1 MKQGLSLK
9 WLVVI
14 AFLVQGLILVVGY
27 SFLTAHYLIQGMDNI
42 VTSNMEQVAHHYL
55 KQAANDNSKS
65 PKQYYN
71 YVVTSQWS
79 ALPKEVKSLFKQSEI
94 IPNKLFKAH
103 LPEESP
109 PKVKFLFHA
118 IIQDQ
123 KVYVAYSISRSTTSA
138 LTLQNISSDFRTL
151 IMISMLSALSL
162 AVIILLL
169 SWRLGRPITR
179 LGEWARTLAS
189 DKLHQPTP
197 DFNYPELNAFADLIR
212 SNLKSVQETTERE
225 QRFLRHTSHELRTPI
240 TTIRSNV
247 ELLKKLDSQQNRH
260 HHQAAIE
267 RIDRASLTM
276 KHLTETLLWLH
287 HERAESLPM
296 STCQLDEVIQH
307 LVDDM
312 RYLLASKHI
321 SVNVETHPYSLY
333 LPEAAARIVLG
344 NLIRNA
350 FQHTWEG
357 SVSIIQQH
365 NTVHINNQ
373 QHANAEQEDLGFGLG
388 LQLTERLCQRLNW
401 SYQNEQQTNGH
412 FVTLVFPDNKQA

>member
-1 MKQGLSLK
+1 MKRGLSLK

-42 VTSNMEQVAHHYL
+42 VISNMEHVADHFAL
-55 KQAANDNSKS
+55 ETANDTIKR
-65 PKQYYN
+65 PQKYYN

-79 ALPKEVKSLFKQSEI
+79 ELPEDIKGLFKQSEI
-94 IPNKLFKAH
+94 MPSKLYKAH

-109 PKVKFLFHA
+109 PRVKFLFHA
-118 IIQDQ
+118 IIHDQ
-123 KVYVAYSISRSTTSA
+123 KVYVSYGMSRNTTSA
-138 LTLQNISSDFRTL
+138 LTLQNIASDFRTL
-151 IMISMLSALSL
+151 IIISMLSALSL
-162 AVIILLL
+162 ALVILLL

-179 LGEWARTLAS
+179 LGQWARTLTS
-189 DKLHQPTP
+189 EKLNQPTP
-197 DFNYPELNAFADLIR
+197 NFNYPELNAFAELIR
-212 SNLKSVQETTERE
+212 SNLKAVQETTERE
-225 QRFLRHTSHELRTPI
+225 QHFLRHTSHELRTPI

-247 ELLKKLDSQQNRH
+247 ELLKKLDAKSNQRHQQL
-260 HHQAAIE
+260 AIE

-287 HERAESLPM
+287 HDRAEQLPM
-296 STCQLDEVIQH
+296 KECQLNDVIQH

-312 RYLLASKHI
+312 RYLLASKKVTVTI
-321 SVNVETHPYSLY
+321 ETKPYTLY

-357 SVSIIQQH
+357 NVNIIQEK
-365 NTVHINNQ
+365 NTVKIINE
-373 QHANAEQEDLGFGLG
+373 QHANSEQEDLGFGLG
-388 LQLTERLCQRLNW
+388 LQLTERLCQRLAW
-401 SYQNEQQTNGH
+401 HYQNEQQAMGH
-412 FVTLVFPDNKQA
+412 SVTLVFPDTK